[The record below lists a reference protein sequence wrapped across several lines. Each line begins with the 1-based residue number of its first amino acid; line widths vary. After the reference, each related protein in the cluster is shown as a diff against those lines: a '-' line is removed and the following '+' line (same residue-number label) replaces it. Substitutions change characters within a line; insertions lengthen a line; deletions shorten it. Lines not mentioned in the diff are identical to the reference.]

1 MDFGAL
7 LASREGENPA
17 GIELRNEPAF
27 HAIERLLQPAARS
40 ERLNPDGSI
49 NESAPQVDWQ
59 DVWEQVIELSDKGRD
74 LRLAVIA
81 IRAAANIDGFGG
93 LAQGLEMVAET
104 IRQHWD
110 AVHPALRD
118 RDDLKAAALPRLN
131 ALRQLE
137 NDDNGLLGDLKF
149 NIVLNPRG
157 IGPVSGRDLSEG
169 LLSDFD
175 VLNRAASGLSQ
186 AEKDAIVATHGAR
199 RNRVTAAVRALAA
212 EEAEKAAEFVADLT
226 AALAGISA
234 ISAALGEKANGAG
247 DLGFALPELADFL
260 ERSKAAIN
268 SGISHA
274 SGGEPAPAQEAAET
288 PAPAPTSA
296 ASAPAQRVAAVA
308 PGSIGSRAD
317 VEKSLDAIIAF
328 YERTEPSSP
337 IPHLARRL
345 RRMVA
350 MDFVQL
356 MEEVA
361 PSGLKEFR
369 LVAGMEDSKKK

>member
-7 LASREGENPA
+7 LAGPEGENPA

-40 ERLNPDGSI
+40 ERLNPDGSV
-49 NESAPQVDWQ
+49 NESASQVDWQ
-59 DVWEQVIELSDKGRD
+59 DVWDQVIELAGQGRD
-74 LRLAVIA
+74 LRLSVIA
-81 IRAAANIDGFGG
+81 TRAAANLDGFGG
-93 LAQGLEMVAET
+93 LAQGFDMLAET

-110 AVHPALRD
+110 ALHPALRD

-157 IGPVSGRDLSEG
+157 IGPVTGRELSEG

-186 AEKDAIVATHGAR
+186 AEKDAIVAAHGAR

-212 EEAEKAAEFVADLT
+212 EDAERAAELVADLS

-268 SGISHA
+268 AGIAHA
-274 SGGEPAPAQEAAET
+274 AGNDVAPVQEAGAE
-288 PAPAPTSA
+288 PAPAPTSTGG
-296 ASAPAQRVAAVA
+296 APAPRATSGV
-308 PGSIGSRAD
+308 PGSISSRAD
-317 VEKSLDAIIAF
+317 VEKSLDAIIGF

-369 LVAGMEDSKKK
+369 MVAGMEEPKKK